1 VSADNTYLGED
12 EGREMADFQMV
23 SFYTEA
29 MKVVGTVTLGGLA
42 GVYLQR
48 HKDRAQV
55 EKENIERWSKERQY
69 SWSPLLEAA
78 EDFRTRLIDLKQTY
92 VANLRNNISL
102 RDWYPGD
109 FCELYVLDRTQIN
122 KLDENLEAADPIS
135 PRKNA
140 EDVER
145 TKVRTVHQLNYAA
158 SSIYMTAK
166 YLGTAERALRGL
178 YEFKIM
184 LPDRAR
190 PKVKQLIL
198 NVRATLQGKGG
209 AGIFT
214 EQQEAI
220 GEIVRDSSDR
230 IITNFEFRKW
240 MFDPGWEQ
248 FTGLF
253 RFYVHFHKKLDSEV
267 KNTIDALE
275 PLIAELER
283 LTNTATFKEYDLI
296 WSTPLRTNFG
306 WLSQVRRLKASYSAR

>member
-1 VSADNTYLGED
+1 
-12 EGREMADFQMV
+12 MADFQMV

-48 HKDRAQV
+48 HKDRAQLQ
-55 EKENIERWSKERQY
+55 KENVERWSKERQY

-78 EDFRTRLIDLKQTY
+78 EDFRARLIDLRHQY
-92 VANLRNNISL
+92 LDNLSNNIPLRN
-102 RDWYPGD
+102 WYPGD
-109 FCELYVLDRTQIN
+109 FCELYVLDRDQIY
-122 KLDENLEAADPIS
+122 KLDENLETADPIS

-140 EDVER
+140 ADVES

-166 YLGTAERALRGL
+166 YLGAAERVLRAL
-178 YEFKIM
+178 YEFKMM

-190 PKVKQLIL
+190 PKIKELIL
-198 NVRATLQGKGG
+198 NVRANLQGEGG

-267 KNTIDALE
+267 QNTIDALK
-275 PLIAELER
+275 PLTDELER
-283 LTNTATFKEYDLI
+283 LTNTATVKEYDLI
-296 WSTPLRTNFG
+296 LSPPPRTNFG
-306 WLSQVRRLKASYSAR
+306 WLSQVRRLKASYTGFQ